1 MVWLVLLTPHLREP
15 FLLFFRVFDAR
26 AFSLDSAGSMTG
38 MEECAMAIGTLAN
51 GGFPIAGVRGC
62 VAVGRQKEV
71 DEQGS

>member
-1 MVWLVLLTPHLREP
+1 
-15 FLLFFRVFDAR
+15 
-26 AFSLDSAGSMTG
+26 MTG

-62 VAVGRQKEV
+62 VAAGRQKEV